1 MIYNESVL
9 VVHRRNVA
17 LFVVIISQNIVVA
30 CTWNVQKLCPE
41 MSRSGHFETFSDNQL
56 YFVQTLS

>member
-1 MIYNESVL
+1 MIYNESV

-30 CTWNVQKLCPE
+30 HTWNVQK
-41 MSRSGHFETFSDNQL
+41 MS
-56 YFVQTLS
+56 